1 MKVRARKPQDL
12 AATLVAARRSLG
24 WSQGEL
30 ADRIGVSRDYLGDV
44 ESGQFGLQVSRLMRL
59 FGELGVEVTLTW
71 PSPTDDAEDSHA

>member
-12 AATLVAARRSLG
+12 AATLVAARRSHG

-71 PSPTDDAEDSHA
+71 PSSTDDAEDPHA